1 MQKPHI
7 HSRAQKSKSW
17 WQLGKWSLPAFITE
31 ARMQIKIPHG
41 VSILAQWVKNP
52 TSIHEDVGS
61 IAASCGIG
69 HRSGSDP
76 TLLWLWLWLWHRLA
90 AIALLWPQAWEL
102 PYVSGMILKR
112 KKNAMVT
119 FDNSEDHPLGG
130 KQDVLFVCC
139 PHPQYAEVPRPPVEP
154 VLLQWQHQILK
165 LMSHCGTSKERLSIK
180 INF

>member
-112 KKNAMVT
+112 KKKCDGYIWQFRRPSFRRKARC
-119 FDNSEDHPLGG
+119 
-130 KQDVLFVCC
+130 FVC
-139 PHPQYAEVPRPPVEP
+139 
-154 VLLQWQHQILK
+154 LLSTPTVCRSSQATGWT
-165 LMSHCGTSKERLSIK
+165 CATAVTTPDP
-180 INF
+180 